1 MMSEHGRDQVAALYV
16 AGLSTRE
23 VADRLG
29 VEATTVRR
37 WLREVGQPVRR
48 PGPRGRTEVDTA
60 ALVAMRAAGL
70 SWAKLATASG
80 MSRTGVR
87 RRVSPPRRVDARGG
101 DTHNAHAP
109 QRQTPPRDRGLLRA
123 VLTWC

>member
-1 MMSEHGRDQVAALYV
+1 VRRGRAA
-16 AGLSTRE
+16 AGLTTRE
-23 VADRLG
+23 VAARLG

-37 WLREVGQPVRR
+37 WLREAGQPVRR

-60 ALVAMRAAGL
+60 ALITMRAAGS
-70 SWAKLATASG
+70 SWQELATASG

-87 RRVSPPRRVDARGG
+87 RRVLTAETGRRPGG

-109 QRQTPPRDRGLLRA
+109 Q
-123 VLTWC
+123 